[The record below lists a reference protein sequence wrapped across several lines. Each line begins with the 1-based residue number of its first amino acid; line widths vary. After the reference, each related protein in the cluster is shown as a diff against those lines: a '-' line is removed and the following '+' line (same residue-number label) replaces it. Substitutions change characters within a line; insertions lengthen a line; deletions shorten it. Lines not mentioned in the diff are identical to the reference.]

1 MSLVFP
7 KKYTSFF
14 PRFYKLATVSLIS
27 NIMVPLAGLCD
38 VAFLAHLE
46 DIRYL
51 ASVIIASILFD
62 YLYGC
67 LKFIRNSTN
76 AMTAQEVGK
85 EDERGVM
92 LTLFRSSLVSLA
104 IAVGILCLQYPIQK
118 IGFSL
123 LAVSLDVKALGL
135 EYFNAR
141 IWDAPAV
148 LLNFVLIGWF
158 LGREMNLF
166 VLAMSLLASGS
177 NIILDYMM
185 IYQWGWGSMGVGLAT
200 AISQYL
206 ALLVGIVGVA
216 LTIQWQEIPLALQA
230 MWDKQALKFTLI
242 LKGNIMVRLL
252 TRVSAYAIFTNISA
266 QIGTNVLAEN
276 GLLLQIALI
285 GQFGIQGIGM
295 TIQTLVGNFQGKGET
310 DKLLPVMLLGIV
322 NSLVISSSLVFAV
335 LWFPKTVLKLL
346 SSHAEINQV
355 IAQHTLWLL
364 PLLICSAIAFM
375 LEGYFIALKIG
386 SALRNSSLIAFCG
399 IFSPLALT
407 AWYLKNV
414 NLLWTYLTLY
424 MAAMMVVLGLDLYKM
439 QSKELKVRLGLDETP
454 T

>member
-1 MSLVFP
+1 MSLVFFQ
-7 KKYTSFF
+7 KYTSFF
-14 PRFYKLATVSLIS
+14 PRFYKLAIVSLIS

-38 VAFLAHLE
+38 VAFLGHLK

-85 EDERGVM
+85 EDDRGVL
-92 LTLFRSSLVSLA
+92 LTLFRSGLISLA

-118 IGFSL
+118 IGFGL
-123 LAVSLDVKALGL
+123 LAVSLDVKALGI

-148 LLNFVLIGWF
+148 LVNFVLIGWF

-177 NIILDYMM
+177 NVILDYLM
-185 IYQWGWGSMGVGLAT
+185 IFQWGWGSMGVGLAT

-216 LTIQWQEIPLALQA
+216 LTVRWQDVPPALQA

-266 QIGTNVLAEN
+266 QISTNVLAEN
-276 GLLLQIALI
+276 GLLLQIVLI
-285 GQFGIQGIGM
+285 GQFAIQGIGM

-310 DKLLPVMLLGIV
+310 DKLLSVMLLGIV
-322 NSLVISSSLVFAV
+322 NSLAISSSLAFAV

-346 SSHAEINQV
+346 SSHGEINQV

-386 SALRNSSLIAFCG
+386 SALRNSSLIAFFG
-399 IFSPLALT
+399 IFSPFAFS

-414 NLLWTYLTLY
+414 NLLWASLTLY

-439 QSKELKVRLGLDETP
+439 QSKELKVRLGLRETP